1 MPKSKPID
9 EAILKAE
16 IHPNGDG
23 APPPALTPEQRAR
36 MCEADLQRV
45 LAMYQ
50 CDLAALPAFTAEGRV
65 VAQIRIVP
73 RTLET

>member
-23 APPPALTPEQRAR
+23 APPPVLTPEQRAR

-50 CDLAALPAFTAEGRV
+50 CDLAAIPAFTAEGRV
-65 VAQIRIVP
+65 IAQIRIVP
-73 RTLET
+73 RTLGT